1 MTTRFRILLA
11 AALLLP
17 VAAAWAD
24 VLCALG
30 SATAVNAYKPA
41 SDQRPSAD
49 TMQIV
54 RRVDAALAPF
64 CQPKCPQAAMLRN
77 DTAPNLMLTA
87 DQNGARLVYAPQ
99 FFAAAYAKFGE
110 PALIALIAHVYGHAI
125 DEVTRPV
132 WLPAS
137 WNLELRAD
145 GWAGCVLAKSNLPAA
160 SLSSALA
167 ALAMYPPPAQTAWAP
182 RAAALRLGFA
192 HCGGATSQFDAA
204 SNTANRAK

>member
-1 MTTRFRILLA
+1 MTTRFRVLLA
-11 AALLLP
+11 AALLVPL
-17 VAAAWAD
+17 AAWAD

-30 SATAVNAYKPA
+30 SASAVNAYKAA

-54 RRVDAALAPF
+54 RRVNATLMPF
-64 CQPKCPQAAMLRN
+64 CQPECPEAAMLRN
-77 DTAPNLMLTA
+77 DTAPNLMLAA
-87 DQNGARLVYAPQ
+87 DQDGAKLVYAPQ
-99 FFAAAYAKFGE
+99 FFAAVYAKYGE

-125 DEVTRPV
+125 DEVKRPT

-137 WNLELRAD
+137 WNMELRAD

-167 ALAMYPPPAQTAWAP
+167 ALASYPPPPQQAWAP
-182 RAAALRLGFA
+182 RSAALRLGFS
-192 HCGGATSQFDAA
+192 HCGGATPEFDAA
-204 SNTANRAK
+204 ARSTNKPK